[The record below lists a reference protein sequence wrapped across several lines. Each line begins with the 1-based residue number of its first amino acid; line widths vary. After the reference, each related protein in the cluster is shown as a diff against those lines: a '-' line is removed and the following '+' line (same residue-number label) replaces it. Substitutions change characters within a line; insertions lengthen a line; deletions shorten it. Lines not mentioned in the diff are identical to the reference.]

1 MGMVGLS
8 IRHLRIELGMTL
20 EAFAAATGVS
30 GRGQMSDIE
39 RGREGCAPAVALAI
53 EALSGGRI
61 NAAELN
67 SVVALARGAGGS
79 AAHENP
85 AGCNPSPA
93 GTKAGKG
100 GCAQLS
106 ALPGGGA

>member
-1 MGMVGLS
+1 MANPLSIADLRASLGLS
-8 IRHLRIELGMTL
+8 QS
-20 EAFAAATGVS
+20 AFARRIGLENKASVS
-30 GRGQMSDIE
+30 LIE
-39 RGREGCAPAVALAI
+39 RGLRQPTSDQALAI
-53 EALSGGRI
+53 ERISGGRI
-61 NAAELN
+61 DAADLN

-79 AAHENP
+79 AAQENP

>member
-67 SVVALARGAGGS
+67 SVVALARGADATKADETPGRLVV
-79 AAHENP
+79 
-85 AGCNPSPA
+85 SPRA
-93 GTKAGKG
+93 KAGKG

-106 ALPGGGA
+106 ALPGGGQ

>member
-1 MGMVGLS
+1 MNGLT
-8 IRHLRIELGMTL
+8 IRNLRTELGMTL
-20 EAFAAATGVS
+20 EAFAREVGVS

-39 RGREGCAPAVALAI
+39 RGREGCAPGVAIAI
-53 EALSGGRI
+53 ERISGGRI
-61 NAAELN
+61 NAATLN
-67 SVVALARGAGGS
+67 NAVALARAGS
-79 AAHENP
+79 TQRDHENP